1 MKNEDFDEAIRKKLE
16 GLNQKYSRADIDK
29 TMDHLHRKGAFSSG
43 GFSGSALIYSLA
55 AAAVVVGV
63 VWTVLHFANPAKTKI
78 SATNPSAEINKV
90 QVDTPMPTDSI
101 EDQKETKKNI
111 AEADNSGYQL
121 PAQQAKAEKVRKSS
135 NGPTPLRDDKETTAS
150 KKLTD
155 PALLQNETSE
165 KEHLVY
171 SKQENFQEIVLSKTF
186 TDSVKLHSEDAPGNT
201 PADATGNPGITLQG
215 MVKSAETNQTS
226 PSAGSEATETI
237 KVPAAVSA
245 EAEAANDAPAKSA
258 KTKRTGSLINGK
270 LMIGSSFE
278 YTRFGIGAGIDL
290 GVKLPKRLIINTGL
304 RYTNLNDELFANKSD
319 FDRHDPKKRNRHFN
333 DQLKH
338 HDHIHDIVIHSNL
351 IQIPLSAGY
360 RIPLNKGYS
369 FTFSLG
375 TDLDVFL
382 SQRLTFSQPPDSIKP
397 PHGDLRDRAN
407 AVFFN
412 NIVITGSIE
421 KEYKR
426 FALSLSP
433 FIRPQL
439 QKVFYKPKEL
449 DYGIALRLYFLP
461 GH

>member
-16 GLNQKYSRADIDK
+16 GLNQKYSHADIDK
-29 TMDHLHRKGAFSSG
+29 TMDHLRRKGAFPSG
-43 GFSGSALIYSLA
+43 GFSGSILIYSLA
-55 AAAVVVGV
+55 AAAIVAGV
-63 VWTVLHFANPAKTKI
+63 VWTVLHFTDPSKTKI
-78 SATNPSAEINKV
+78 SATNPSAENNKV
-90 QVDTPMPTDSI
+90 QVDTAMPIDSNTDQ
-101 EDQKETKKNI
+101 EETKKNI
-111 AEADNSGYQL
+111 AEADNTGHQL
-121 PAQQAKAEKVRKSS
+121 PEQQAKAEKVRKSS
-135 NGPTPLRDDKETTAS
+135 NGPAPLREEKVTADS
-150 KKLTD
+150 EKLRD
-155 PALLQNETSE
+155 PVLLQNETSE

-171 SKQENFQEIVLSKTF
+171 SKQENFQEIALIKTPA
-186 TDSVKLHSEDAPGNT
+186 DSVKLHSEDAPQNT
-201 PADATGNPGITLQG
+201 PADATGNPVITLQD
-215 MVKSAETNQTS
+215 MNKPAETKQTS
-226 PSAGSEATETI
+226 LSEGRDTTENVEVPSSVI
-237 KVPAAVSA
+237 
-245 EAEAANDAPAKSA
+245 AEAANDAPAKSA
-258 KTKRTGSLINGK
+258 KTKRTGSPINEK

-290 GVKLPKRLIINTGL
+290 GVKLPKRLIMNAGL
-304 RYTNLNDELFANKSD
+304 RYTSLNDELFADKAD

-338 HDHIHDIVIHSNL
+338 HDQIRDIVIHSNL

-407 AVFFN
+407 AVFLN
-412 NIVITGSIE
+412 NITITGSIE

-449 DYGIALRLYFLP
+449 DYGIAIRLYFLP